1 MGDLYSL
8 VDWSRAQFALTA
20 MYHWLFVPLTLG
32 LGLIIGCM
40 EAIYYR
46 TRDERWKRITKYW
59 MNLFGVNFALG
70 IATGII
76 LEFQFGTNWS
86 NYSWFVGDIFGAPLA
101 IEGILA
107 FFMEA
112 TFVAIMFFGW
122 NKVSRGMHLTAT
134 WLTAIGAAL
143 SALWILVA
151 NAWMQFPTGMQFNP
165 DSVRNEMV
173 DFFAVIF
180 SPVAINKF
188 LHSVSAGWVLG
199 AIFVISISSWYLLK
213 KREDFLARNSMKVAA
228 WIGLAGILLVLYTG
242 DGSAYWAGKK
252 QPMKLAVM
260 EGVYEGSEGRGLI
273 AVGVLNPE
281 KKTYD
286 DDVEPFLF
294 KIEIPKLLSIL
305 ATRHVDG
312 FVPGIENIIEGGY
325 TEVNEKGEE
334 VVALSAEERIE
345 RGKLAIRAL
354 ADYKQARKAGDEQA
368 ADEARLVLEENF
380 PHFGYGYVTDLSQL
394 VPYVPLVFYSFHI
407 MVLLGMYFLLLFV
420 VVLVLSYRKSIAS
433 YAWLLWIF
441 LFSLPLGYICLESG
455 WVVAEMGRQPW
466 VIQDIMPTFAAV
478 SRIETAAVQTTFW
491 LFAAI
496 FTVLLVA
503 EIGIMLKQIKK
514 GSEQK

>member
-1 MGDLYSL
+1 MSDLYSL

-20 MYHWLFVPLTLG
+20 LYHWLFVPLTLG
-32 LGLIIGCM
+32 LGLIVSCM
-40 EAIYYR
+40 ETIYYR
-46 TRDERWKRITKYW
+46 TRDERWKQITKYW

-101 IEGILA
+101 IEGIMA

-122 NKVSRGMHLTAT
+122 NKVSPRMHLAAT

-151 NAWMQFPTGMQFNP
+151 NAWMQYPTGMQFNP

-173 DFFAVIF
+173 DFWAMVF

-199 AIFVISISSWYLLK
+199 AIFVLSISSWYLLK
-213 KREDFLARNSMKVAA
+213 KRETFLACNSVKVAG
-228 WIGLAGILLVLYTG
+228 WVGIAGIVLVLYTG
-242 DGSAYWAGKK
+242 DGSAYWAGRA
-252 QPMKLAVM
+252 QPMKLAAM
-260 EGVYEGSEGRGLI
+260 EGLYEGSHGQGLI

-281 KKTYD
+281 KKAYD
-286 DDVEPFLF
+286 DDVDPFLF
-294 KIEIPKLLSIL
+294 KVEIPRLLSIL
-305 ATRHVDG
+305 ATRHLDG
-312 FVPGIENIIEGGY
+312 YVPGIADIMAGGY
-325 TEVNEKGEE
+325 DEVTVDGDTA
-334 VVALSAEERIE
+334 VALSAEERIA
-345 RGKLAIRAL
+345 RGRAAIQAL
-354 ADYKQARKAGDEQA
+354 ADYRAARKAGDVPA
-368 ADEARLVLEENF
+368 AAAASRLLQENY
-380 PHFGYGYVTDLSQL
+380 PYFGYGYVTDLSQL

-407 MVLLGMYFLLLFV
+407 MVLLGGYFLLLFI
-420 VVLVLSYRKSIAS
+420 VVLVLSCRQRFAS
-433 YAWLLWIF
+433 RAWLLWIC
-441 LFSLPLGYICLESG
+441 LFSLPLGYLCLESG

-478 SRIETAAVQTTFW
+478 SRIEQAAVQTTFW

-496 FTVLLVA
+496 FTVLLIA
-503 EIGIMLKQIKK
+503 EVGIMLKQIKK
-514 GSEQK
+514 GTDKK

>member
-1 MGDLYSL
+1 MSDLYSL

-20 MYHWLFVPLTLG
+20 LYHWLFVPLTLG
-32 LGLIIGCM
+32 LGLIVSCM
-40 EAIYYR
+40 ETIYYR
-46 TRDERWKRITKYW
+46 TRDERWKQITQYW

-101 IEGILA
+101 IEGIMA

-122 NKVSRGMHLTAT
+122 NKVSPRMHLAAT

-151 NAWMQFPTGMQFNP
+151 NAWMQYPTGMQFNP

-173 DFFAVIF
+173 DFWAMVF

-199 AIFVISISSWYLLK
+199 AIFVLSISSWYLLK
-213 KREDFLARNSMKVAA
+213 KRETFLACNSVKVSG
-228 WIGLAGILLVLYTG
+228 WVGIAGIVLVLYTG
-242 DGSAYWAGKK
+242 DGSAYWAGRA
-252 QPMKLAVM
+252 QPMKLAAM
-260 EGVYEGSEGRGLI
+260 EGLYEGSRGQGLI
-273 AVGVLNPE
+273 AVGVLNPD
-281 KKTYD
+281 KKAYD
-286 DDVEPFLF
+286 DDVDPFLF
-294 KIEIPKLLSIL
+294 KVEIPKLLSIL
-305 ATRHVDG
+305 ATRHLDG
-312 FVPGIENIIEGGY
+312 YVPGIADIMAGGY
-325 TEVNEKGEE
+325 DEVTVDGDTI
-334 VVALSAEERIE
+334 VALSAGERIA
-345 RGKLAIRAL
+345 RGRLAIQAL
-354 ADYKQARKAGDEQA
+354 ADYRAARKAGDMPA
-368 ADEARLVLEENF
+368 AAAASRLLQEYY
-380 PHFGYGYVTDLSQL
+380 PSFGYGYVTDLSQL

-407 MVLLGMYFLLLFV
+407 MVLLGGYFLLLFI
-420 VVLVLSYRKSIAS
+420 VVLVLSCRQRFATS
-433 YAWLLWIF
+433 AWLQWIC
-441 LFSLPLGYICLESG
+441 LFSLPLGYLCLESG

-478 SRIETAAVQTTFW
+478 SRIEQAAVQTTFW

-496 FTVLLVA
+496 FTVLLTA
-503 EIGIMLKQIKK
+503 EVGIMLKQIKK
-514 GSEQK
+514 GTDKK